1 MSADDEFNPYSS
13 PLNSDGAEFV
23 AGTRS
28 PGPFAILFVVMASIV
43 AAGAAFFCTCMA
55 DVAGAGPGGVGI
67 LLCGLFMLL
76 AYMFTAKFALSIIG
90 RMSSSSQAA
99 PVRIASW
106 PVLFLSACVVAA
118 VFFYCVL
125 VANEFWGILGAACAA
140 IVAGTVVI
148 WKLPQLKRAPDDAS
162 VRPDGT
168 TDGTTDVPQDTS
180 ASIGD
185 ETYGR

>member
-1 MSADDEFNPYSS
+1 MSADDEFNPYSR

-23 AGTRS
+23 TGTRS
-28 PGPFAILFVVMASIV
+28 PGPLAILFVVMASIV

-55 DVAGAGPGGVGI
+55 DVVGPGRGGVGI
-67 LLCGLFMLL
+67 LLCGLCMLL

-99 PVRIASW
+99 PVRNASW

-168 TDGTTDVPQDTS
+168 TDVPQDTS